1 MARISTKNASIVAG
15 FAHAFATLGM
25 LGITTMMDET
35 AEDMRALMM
44 SLIRELRAMFANR
57 PASYREE
64 VTRILGSG
72 RVAAGEERIEGIAPA
87 EYRAQLDDDIAT
99 LETESG
105 ETIPADV
112 VRAARNGVNDYV
124 SKARAIAKAA
134 ADPAFNLDVTFW
146 EAYQQ
151 VPKTETSNRKGK
163 GKRKA
168 AEVKGMSVREFA
180 AFVREQAS
188 TDRAHYLALL
198 ECVAKMQETTW
209 KDPIHAEAVRAI
221 ARNVKAA
228 A

>member
-1 MARISTKNASIVAG
+1 MTKVSTKNAGIIAG

-25 LGITTMMDET
+25 LCVDTMMDET

-44 SLIRELRAMFANR
+44 SLIRELRTLFANR

-64 VTRILGSG
+64 VMRILGSG
-72 RVAAGEERIEGIAPA
+72 RVEKGEERIEGIAPA
-87 EYRAQLDDDIAT
+87 EYRAQLDDD
-99 LETESG
+99 LETYQTESG

-112 VRAARNGVNDYV
+112 IRAARNNVNDYV

-146 EAYQQ
+146 EAYQN

-168 AEVKGMSVREFA
+168 ADVKGMSVREFA
-180 AFVREQAS
+180 TFVREQAG

-198 ECVAKMQETTW
+198 ECVAKMQETTY

-221 ARNVKAA
+221 ARDVKAA